1 MFTFLHCR
9 APRLTGLALRLFVPF
24 MESPFSFPLV
34 AKLMSDSGIPQ
45 VCYSGQLLAK
55 RCVLAGLFFIAVMPV
70 PIWHRKYCFLTC
82 WVVTASVKARLC
94 VLNYDFQVYC
104 TTGCAGH

>member
-1 MFTFLHCR
+1 MRNALAGRASADAFIPCCTAG

-45 VCYSGQLLAK
+45 VCFQRQLLAK
-55 RCVLAGLFFIAVMPV
+55 RSVLAGM
-70 PIWHRKYCFLTC
+70 Y
-82 WVVTASVKARLC
+82 
-94 VLNYDFQVYC
+94 
-104 TTGCAGH
+104 